1 MIEGKIENSGIGVF
15 PHSFGF
21 FRFAEQI
28 SLLVGILLL
37 KKRGKGKHAH
47 TRLNG
52 KIGKQDLGMEGGE
65 ETLRARERRMLWRC
79 ALWYI
84 FRAVSCFC
92 QFLFVLLWRNLR
104 FDVVYALIK
113 IVR

>member
-1 MIEGKIENSGIGVF
+1 
-15 PHSFGF
+15 
-21 FRFAEQI
+21 
-28 SLLVGILLL
+28 
-37 KKRGKGKHAH
+37 
-47 TRLNG
+47 
-52 KIGKQDLGMEGGE
+52 MEGGE